1 LILSWKYGRMAYGF
15 LFLASG
21 LYASL
26 LFVTAAMGY
35 QNAANS
41 VVFGCAIV
49 FIFRAG
55 LVVRDTLL
63 RPADAEDRSKPSSVI
78 FMLGDLVVLASLIA
92 TAYVF
97 WTSENR
103 MDSPIAPLRLGI
115 SIGYFFYLFAV
126 PMRFAGK

>member
-1 LILSWKYGRMAYGF
+1 MTVSWKHGRVAYGV
-15 LFLASG
+15 LFLVSG

-35 QNAANS
+35 QNASNS
-41 VVFGCAIV
+41 IVFGCAIV

-55 LVVRDTLL
+55 LVVRDTLV
-63 RPADAEDRSKPSSVI
+63 RSADEQDRQKPSSVI
-78 FMLGDLVVLASLIA
+78 FTLGDLIVLASLIA
-92 TAYVF
+92 TAHVF
-97 WTSENR
+97 WTSGNR